1 MRIIIESD
9 GMQTA
14 LGNASTADRNTP
26 GSGDAT
32 LPASGGAGPQSESG
46 SEAAEGAAVTDA
58 GPPPEWLLAAVAEAE
73 GRTTDPART
82 GDSTRGAADGGA
94 APDA

>member
-14 LGNASTADRNTP
+14 LGNASTADLNAS
-26 GSGDAT
+26 GSGAAN
-32 LPASGGAGPQSESG
+32 LPANGGAGPHSESG
-46 SEAAEGAAVTDA
+46 SEAADGSAVTDA
-58 GPPPEWLLAAVAEAE
+58 GPPPDWLLTAVAEAE

-82 GDSTRGAADGGA
+82 GDTTRGAADGGA